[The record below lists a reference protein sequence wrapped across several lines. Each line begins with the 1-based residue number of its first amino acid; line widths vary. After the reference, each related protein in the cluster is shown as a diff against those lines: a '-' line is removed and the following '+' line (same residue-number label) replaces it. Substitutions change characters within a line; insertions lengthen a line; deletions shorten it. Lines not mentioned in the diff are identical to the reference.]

1 MIPTSIHA
9 TWPIYIVRVALGAV
23 MMVGCRER
31 SPLFEKR
38 PDTPAPD
45 SATAAAADS
54 ARAVLVMV
62 IRAIAAGDTNQVI
75 PLFPDPPHP
84 DSTDMFDRSYSARTR
99 EISPLLMGGVVD
111 TRILRS
117 KGLDADAASAS
128 ANIWVLPRRG
138 SEKQTPV
145 VINISAVILRR
156 QGRWFVA
163 DFHTSARDSA
173 EAARADLTK

>member
-1 MIPTSIHA
+1 M
-9 TWPIYIVRVALGAV
+9 PIVGVALGAV

-31 SPLFEKR
+31 PPLLEKR

-75 PLFPDPPHP
+75 ALFPDPPHP
-84 DSTDMFDRSYSARTR
+84 DSTDTFDRSYSARTR
-99 EISPLLMGGVVD
+99 EIAPLLMGGVVD
-111 TRILRS
+111 TRVLRS

-128 ANIWVLPRRG
+128 ASIWVIPRKRAD
-138 SEKQTPV
+138 ERTPALL
-145 VINISAVILRR
+145 NLNAVILRR

-163 DFHTSARDSA
+163 DLHASARDSA
-173 EAARADLTK
+173 EAARAD